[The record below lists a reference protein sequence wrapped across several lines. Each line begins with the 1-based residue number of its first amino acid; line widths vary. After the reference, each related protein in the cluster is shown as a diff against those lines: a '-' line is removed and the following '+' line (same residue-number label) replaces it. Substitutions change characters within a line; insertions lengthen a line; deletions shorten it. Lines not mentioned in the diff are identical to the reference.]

1 MSGFVVNVI
10 ATVTIAEPSVTGSR
24 YAKSQLVSAAA

>member
-10 ATVTIAEPSVTGSR
+10 GKDADAS
-24 YAKSQLVSAAA
+24 LFSALG